1 MPPIDTTALTAIFT
15 WVWKQ
20 YGKAITDKTIKAG
33 WERLRWEDRA
43 LAYAA
48 KVQRLYGTMQILGQ
62 AKPVPL
68 EGIYTAFSLLDRPTA
83 LSRYTVEEIQA
94 EFVGRGSRYFHAQ
107 GDEEKRRDGLEIV
120 KGGENLFILGKPGAG
135 KTTFLKHIALR
146 GVSGDL
152 ERVPIFVG
160 LKQLS
165 DSGLPVFD
173 YIVGEFDVCD
183 FPDAAA
189 YLERLLREGKAIVL
203 FDGLD
208 EVNVADDERARLIS
222 DVENFTGKYD
232 KCQRLITCRLAA
244 NDYLFQDYIYVEMAD
259 FNEDQIREFVAKW
272 FSDDERREL
281 FLSELRQSESKGLRE
296 LARVPLLL
304 ALLCLSFE
312 ETLRLSSRR
321 AELYEEALDSLLK
334 KWDSSRNIKRDEIYR
349 ELSLKRKEQMLAQV
363 AAETFDRAEYFIPE
377 KKLVRSFEEFLSLVP
392 NEPAE
397 VDGEAV
403 LQAIVAQHGVFLEQA
418 RNVYSFAHL
427 TFQEYFTARHVV
439 DNEARG
445 TLPRLIK
452 HYADQRYREVFL
464 MTAAQL
470 ADADALFDLFIER
483 LAGDAQ
489 EHSAVA
495 ALLRQVAL
503 KASASYHVALNP
515 TSVRSAYIYLAFSIA
530 SVKLNDY
537 AKSRDSVNNLIHH
550 HAFDISFAL
559 NLDLACAL
567 NRDFANSLAPLHE
580 FDLNRTRFVMRTLAF
595 DLPHDRARASVLRPS
610 PHALLARDIALV
622 SSWHQ
627 CNFGL
632 KLWGN
637 AQAQEQLVVVGDFL
651 EVAAV
656 KSRALGDSTMEAKLV
671 ALSARLNSL
680 STGMSPSIDKG
691 LIAEFDA
698 ALESAD
704 LVFPTLDQEDWN
716 FVGDYLVGNML
727 LLECLEQADVAD
739 RAAIKARLLLLP
751 E

>member
-107 GDEEKRRDGLEIV
+107 GDEEKRRDGQEIV

-208 EVNVADDERARLIS
+208 EANVADDERARLIS
-222 DVENFTGKYD
+222 DVENFTRKYD

-244 NDYLFQDYIYVEMAD
+244 NDYLFQGYIYVEMAD

-445 TLPRLIK
+445 TLLRLIA
-452 HYADQRYREVFL
+452 HYDDPRYHEVFL

-470 ADADALFDLFIER
+470 PDASQFFELFNARLVADAR
-483 LAGDAQ
+483 KRP
-489 EHSAVA
+489 AVA
-495 ALLRQVAL
+495 CLLHHVAR
-503 KASASYHVALNP
+503 KATSAS
-515 TSVRSAYIYLAFSIA
+515 S
-530 SVKLNDY
+530 K
-537 AKSRDSVNNLIHH
+537 
-550 HAFDISFAL
+550 DISDAAARVTL
-559 NLDLACAL
+559 ICLA
-567 NRDFANSLAPLHE
+567 
-580 FDLNRTRFVMRTLAF
+580 
-595 DLPHDRARASVLRPS
+595 
-610 PHALLARDIALV
+610 LARDLSFATAD
-622 SSWHQ
+622 
-627 CNFGL
+627 NFD
-632 KLWGN
+632 GN
-637 AQAQEQLVVVGDFL
+637 L
-651 EVAAV
+651 EIDLAILLDRTLN
-656 KSRALGDSTMEAKLV
+656 RALDPTLDFDLALDNSFARAFTVEPMR
-671 ALSARLNSL
+671 ALSLALFAHYSLPTHVLGRNLADDFTNSPHKAI
-680 STGMSPSIDKG
+680 SR
-691 LIAEFDA
+691 DA
-698 ALESAD
+698 ALVGGSLTLSFVVGAWAVEDKRFWLDFASSLINEAANLSAGLGENSLQHRLSD
-704 LVFPTLDQEDWN
+704 LANQIVQLTNRFSQQQ
-716 FVGDYLVGNML
+716 
-727 LLECLEQADVAD
+727 LEELFSEIQIVMDG
-739 RAAIKARLLLLP
+739 L
-751 E
+751 